1 MASPTRWTWVWVNS
15 RSWWWTGRPGVLQSV
30 GSQTVRHNWASE
42 LNWTELKWDISCS
55 LFKTF
60 NIVNISFLPN
70 LMYCFNTVLN
80 GTYIPSSYFVDIDKL
95 ILNLYGKA
103 KDGEKP
109 TQYGKQGKLETR
121 NLKKKKRYRGIYL
134 QNRNKVTDVENKLIV
149 TRVNYSYQK
158 RERAKLENWNW
169 HIPTT
174 V

>member
-1 MASPTRWTWVWVNS
+1 
-15 RSWWWTGRPGVLQSV
+15 
-30 GSQTVRHNWASE
+30 
-42 LNWTELKWDISCS
+42 
-55 LFKTF
+55 
-60 NIVNISFLPN
+60 
-70 LMYCFNTVLN
+70 MYCFNTVLN